1 MMRVTKDKEGNVHEE
16 ELGDFVFVPMLE
28 GKNK

>member
-1 MMRVTKDKEGNVHEE
+1 MMRITKDKEGKVQQE
-16 ELGDFVFVPMLE
+16 ELGDFSFVPMLE